1 MEQTHVISHL
11 TVALRLPCRCDSGTV
26 DQSLYMSLMV
36 QTAEQIGH
44 GRKKSGRVM
53 INFLAVRMAASSH
66 RTAIYLMILPTM
78 QGDVSNELVIR
89 HAASWERVTRST
101 EATFALSPVCSIIQL
116 RAYDIPPRP
125 RCEMSLVTWSRTLSG
140 ELACSEASS
149 ATMYSYGYHED
160 GYDSNGMGQTE
171 DGSPGNYMLGQDV
184 AMTGGQSLDEIV
196 NQSAK
201 IIGRQSMP
209 PQQLSQQ
216 YSASPS
222 LDQSLGADVRQ
233 GTTMMDF
240 GGTSPVVQTGPFQFN
255 SNIMDQ
261 GGGMMVSPMQM
272 QMSSQTTQMPQAQ
285 SSTSHRGSADNSQ
298 PSGDLTNLNNN
309 YTNNYNPM
317 RHSSGTFSA
326 SPAHQRSSIDMNMG
340 VSQLNHNLGLSMEYG
355 ADQDMNTPM
364 SGGGINMDMFSPAQY
379 SNQMMNSPMQQAP
392 SHGVSQGSN
401 VQQRQMS
408 QESASRS
415 ASIAT
420 GQLHPPS
427 RTHSMHT
434 NSEKS
439 PTQLGPALNVSGS
452 LLAQQIGHNQFQTSS
467 PQQNQAHN
475 RSLNSDQYQSYQQQQ
490 EHSRTGSAQDHDM
503 QQTTSDAPSTGFD
516 GINGPVPI
524 NLTSYNPNNQG
535 FQWETPEGG
544 WPSTLVGRPH
554 AQSTYKNA
562 YSSTGFDMLGVLM
575 RVATRPNP
583 QINIGAVDLSCAF
596 VVCDAEK
603 DDTPIVYCSDNFE
616 RLTGYTKHM
625 ILGRNC
631 RFLQSPDGQVSPGI
645 RRKYVD
651 DDSVLYLK
659 NMTNLQREAQISLI
673 NYRRGGQPFM
683 NLLTMIPITWDS
695 DKIKFFVGF
704 QVDLVEQPNAVTDKN
719 ADGSYSINYQ
729 RGMAMPPYVM
739 PASESVSKTELGQTV
754 SREDVSTLLSTVGNG
769 ESEYAKRIWDKV
781 LLENTDDVVHVLSLK
796 GLFLW
801 ISPSSA
807 RVLEYE
813 PSELMGTALSSV
825 CHPSDIVPVT
835 RELKDT
841 SSAASVNVVFRIRRK
856 VSGYMWFEGHGSLHT
871 EQGKGR
877 KSIIMVGRERPVY
890 TLSKKDLEGLGG
902 IGESELWS
910 KISTSGMFL
919 FVSSNVRQLLDRQP
933 DELVGISIQTLM
945 RSESKA
951 DFGRILEHAR
961 TGMKASV
968 KHEMINRRGQ
978 VLSAYTTV
986 YPGDAQEG
994 QKPTF
999 VLAQTRLIKFSRGAQ
1014 MVRNNSGYSKSE
1026 RNPSESALATGTI
1039 SARQG
1044 GSGTSPNSAVS
1055 SRHYRNTDGTAATYA
1070 GQFGLVIGHQD
1081 QSLASEDNLFDELKT
1096 TKSSSWQYEIRQ
1108 LEKRNRILAEEVQ
1121 SLIAAKK
1128 KRKRRKGAGN
1138 MQKDC
1143 ANCHTKVTP
1152 EWRRG
1157 PSGQRDLCN
1166 SCGLRWAKI
1175 NGRVSPRTNSVYS
1188 SGAASDKASKASA
1201 SPLHQS
1207 SVPSQQQQQQQ
1218 QQQPSPF
1225 GSTTVVK
1232 SEFPTPAPT
1241 PSAVPTSE
1249 GQEGQ
1254 PPPSKAV
1261 RLSGDHSASMEGAS
1275 GVPDSIREDVEP
1287 D

>member
-1 MEQTHVISHL
+1 
-11 TVALRLPCRCDSGTV
+11 
-26 DQSLYMSLMV
+26 
-36 QTAEQIGH
+36 
-44 GRKKSGRVM
+44 
-53 INFLAVRMAASSH
+53 
-66 RTAIYLMILPTM
+66 
-78 QGDVSNELVIR
+78 
-89 HAASWERVTRST
+89 
-101 EATFALSPVCSIIQL
+101 
-116 RAYDIPPRP
+116 
-125 RCEMSLVTWSRTLSG
+125 
-140 ELACSEASS
+140 
-149 ATMYSYGYHED
+149 
-160 GYDSNGMGQTE
+160 
-171 DGSPGNYMLGQDV
+171 
-184 AMTGGQSLDEIV
+184 
-196 NQSAK
+196 
-201 IIGRQSMP
+201 
-209 PQQLSQQ
+209 
-216 YSASPS
+216 
-222 LDQSLGADVRQ
+222 
-233 GTTMMDF
+233 
-240 GGTSPVVQTGPFQFN
+240 
-255 SNIMDQ
+255 
-261 GGGMMVSPMQM
+261 
-272 QMSSQTTQMPQAQ
+272 
-285 SSTSHRGSADNSQ
+285 
-298 PSGDLTNLNNN
+298 
-309 YTNNYNPM
+309 
-317 RHSSGTFSA
+317 
-326 SPAHQRSSIDMNMG
+326 
-340 VSQLNHNLGLSMEYG
+340 
-355 ADQDMNTPM
+355 
-364 SGGGINMDMFSPAQY
+364 
-379 SNQMMNSPMQQAP
+379 
-392 SHGVSQGSN
+392 
-401 VQQRQMS
+401 
-408 QESASRS
+408 
-415 ASIAT
+415 
-420 GQLHPPS
+420 
-427 RTHSMHT
+427 
-434 NSEKS
+434 
-439 PTQLGPALNVSGS
+439 
-452 LLAQQIGHNQFQTSS
+452 
-467 PQQNQAHN
+467 
-475 RSLNSDQYQSYQQQQ
+475 
-490 EHSRTGSAQDHDM
+490 
-503 QQTTSDAPSTGFD
+503 
-516 GINGPVPI
+516 
-524 NLTSYNPNNQG
+524 
-535 FQWETPEGG
+535 
-544 WPSTLVGRPH
+544 
-554 AQSTYKNA
+554 
-562 YSSTGFDMLGVLM
+562 M

-596 VVCDAEK
+596 VVCDAEM

-719 ADGSYSINYQ
+719 PGGSYSINYQ
-729 RGMAMPPYVM
+729 RGMTMPPYVM
-739 PASESVSKTELGQTV
+739 PAPESVSKTELGQTV
-754 SREDVSTLLSTVGNG
+754 SREDVSTILATVGNG

-813 PSELMGTALSSV
+813 PGELIGTALSSV

-890 TLSKKDLEGLGG
+890 TLSKKDLDGLGS
-902 IGESELWS
+902 IGENELWS
-910 KISTSGMFL
+910 KLSTSGMFL

-933 DELVGISIQTLM
+933 DELVGVSIQTLM

-951 DFGRILEHAR
+951 EFGRILEHAR

-999 VLAQTRLIKFSRGAQ
+999 ILAQTRLIKFSRGAQ
-1014 MVRNNSGYSKSE
+1014 MVRNNSTYSKSE
-1026 RNPSESALATGTI
+1026 RNTSEPAPAKVAVHTGL
-1039 SARQG
+1039 S
-1044 GSGTSPNSAVS
+1044 GSGTSPNSVVS
-1055 SRHYRNTDGTAATYA
+1055 SGQYRNTDGTVVTYA

-1143 ANCHTKVTP
+1143 VNCHTKVTP

-1188 SGAASDKASKASA
+1188 GGAASDKASKASA

-1207 SVPSQQQQQQQ
+1207 NLPHQQL
-1218 QQQPSPF
+1218 PSPF
-1225 GSTTVVK
+1225 GSTAAVK
-1232 SEFPTPAPT
+1232 SEFPTPN
-1241 PSAVPTSE
+1241 PSSCVVPTSE
-1249 GQEGQ
+1249 GRESQ
-1254 PPPSKAV
+1254 PPPSKAL
-1261 RLSGDHSASMEGAS
+1261 RLSGDHSASMEELSRPSLDRFAMSDSRIDMGAILATQNPLPARGGPAARCAGLVRPEQS
-1275 GVPDSIREDVEP
+1275 VAPPALPPRRTLLRPALANDAPKHKGKSTTLLLLFFVHVLALPCFSDLDCSIPLPAVFSALRGKVIGP
-1287 D
+1287 ATGRILFFFLAKNI